1 MNSTIAIEAKN
12 ITKRF
17 PKTGGYK
24 DLLLH
29 PFRREK
35 ITAISDINFSIRSGD
50 IFFLLGP
57 NGAGKTTLLKILC
70 GLIIPTEGAAF
81 INRVNSVSE
90 RQKIRKEI
98 GFVINEERSFYWRLT
113 GRQNLK
119 FFATLNNMS
128 NSEMSKRIDDV
139 LEITGLKDDA
149 DKTFKNYSSGM
160 KQRLAIAR
168 ALLTDPG
175 VIIMDEPTRSLDP
188 LSVIMLK
195 DFLINT
201 LMKKRG
207 KTFLIATHDVKFVEA
222 FEGGTIGI
230 ISKGNMLLA
239 DSLVNIKNR
248 SPEGTS
254 LDKIFSDI
262 ILKGKM

>member
-1 MNSTIAIEAKN
+1 MNSTIVIEARN

-17 PKTGGYK
+17 PTTAGYK
-24 DLLLH
+24 DLLLR
-29 PFRREK
+29 PFKREK
-35 ITAISDINFSIRSGD
+35 ITAVSDINFVIRSGD

-70 GLIIPTEGAAF
+70 GLIIPTEGVAF
-81 INRVNSVSE
+81 INRFNSVAES
-90 RQKIRKEI
+90 QKIRKEI
-98 GFVINEERSFYWRLT
+98 GYVINEERSFYWRLT

-128 NSEMSKRIDDV
+128 NSEIGKRIDDV
-139 LEITGLKDDA
+139 LELTNLKDDA
-149 DKTFKNYSSGM
+149 DKAFKNYSSGM

-175 VIIMDEPTRSLDP
+175 IVIMDEPTRSLDP

-195 DFLINT
+195 DFLNNT

-230 ISKGNMLLA
+230 INKGKMQVV
-239 DSLVNIKNR
+239 DSLANLKNR
-248 SPEGTS
+248 SPGEIS

-262 ILKGKM
+262 IQREKV

>member
-17 PKTGGYK
+17 PKIARYK

-35 ITAISDINFSIRSGD
+35 VTAISDINFNIRSGS

-70 GLIIPTEGAAF
+70 GLIIPTEGVAF
-81 INRVNSVSE
+81 INRFNSVTQS
-90 RQKIRKEI
+90 QKSRKEI

-113 GRQNLK
+113 GRQNLV
-119 FFATLNNMS
+119 FFATLNNMTS
-128 NSEMSKRIDDV
+128 SEMSKRIDDV
-139 LEITGLKDDA
+139 LELTNLKDDA
-149 DKTFKNYSSGM
+149 DKAFKNYSSGM

-175 VIIMDEPTRSLDP
+175 IIIMDEPTRSLDP
-188 LSVIMLK
+188 LAIIMLK

-222 FEGGTIGI
+222 IEGGTIGI
-230 ISKGNMLLA
+230 INKGEMQLV
-239 DSLVNIKNR
+239 DSLANLMNR
-248 SPEGTS
+248 SPEVTS

-262 ILKGKM
+262 VRKEKM

>member
-17 PKTGGYK
+17 PKPGRYR

-35 ITAISDINFSIRSGD
+35 ITAISDINFGIKSGD
-50 IFFLLGP
+50 IFFLLLP

-70 GLIIPTEGAAF
+70 GLIIPTDGAAY
-81 INRVNSVSE
+81 INRIDSVAES
-90 RQKIRKEI
+90 QKIRKEI
-98 GFVINEERSFYWRLT
+98 GYVINEERSFYWRLT

-139 LEITGLKDDA
+139 LELTNLKDDA
-149 DKTFKNYSSGM
+149 DKAFKNYSSGM

-175 VIIMDEPTRSLDP
+175 IVIMDEPTRSLDP

-195 DFLINT
+195 DFLNNT

-230 ISKGNMLLA
+230 INKGEMQVI
-239 DSLVNIKNR
+239 DSLANLKNR
-248 SPEGTS
+248 SPGEIS

-262 ILKGKM
+262 IRKDKM